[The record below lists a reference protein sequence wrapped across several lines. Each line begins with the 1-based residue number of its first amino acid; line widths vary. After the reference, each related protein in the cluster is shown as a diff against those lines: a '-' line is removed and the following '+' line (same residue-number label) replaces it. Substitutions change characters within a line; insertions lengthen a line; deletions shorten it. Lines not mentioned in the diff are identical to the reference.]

1 MYKHTLKN
9 FSKEE
14 LSEIDKDL
22 CINIAEYS
30 YVLEKVIKLS

>member
-14 LSEIDKDL
+14 LSEIDKDPY
-22 CINIAEYS
+22 INIAEYS